1 MELTTDFFLKG
12 HTWVDTINSLAP
24 IFKTRTNYEIF
35 MLCLAIGIMYDEQIA
50 SFPDDEIEPKN
61 VPRNVI
67 QNNDNGKLDLM
78 LQAAIL
84 TSKKIDLEENER
96 LELAFSDKKSDDSFN
111 RHDFLLAFAN
121 YGVTKLANC
130 VGESTFESMELIKDF
145 LVSTMEGNNF
155 EIDGISD
162 EILLEEEDF

>member
-1 MELTTDFFLKG
+1 MELTSDFLLRG
-12 HTWVDTINSLAP
+12 PIWVNTINSFYP
-24 IFKTRTNYEIF
+24 IFKTRANYEIF
-35 MLCLAIGIMYDEQIA
+35 MLCLAIGIMYDKQIT
-50 SFPDDEIEPKN
+50 SFPDEDVEPKN

-84 TSKKIDLEENER
+84 TTKNLNLEEDER
-96 LELAFSDKKSDDSFN
+96 LELAFSDKKADDKFN
-111 RHDFLLAFAN
+111 RHDFLLSFAN
-121 YGVTKLANC
+121 FGVTKLAEC
-130 VGESTFESMELIKDF
+130 VGESVFESMELLKDF